1 MFKLICVLYEM
12 FWTLCGPGSCD
23 CVNSGHGRKS
33 NDKLIHF
40 PDLIFLTA
48 ACPPAL
54 YKTCLQ
60 FRDSHERF
68 FKKEKCTAFTIGGF
82 KCWWLLFCL
91 FFTAITFRIRSSS
104 VWTDFF
110 LSQLP
115 IGVSRALC
123 IASPCVRRWW
133 RGRWSTVISF
143 SISSSTSSQKA
154 AAAEQMRWWGGGGQG
169 GGGDFFH
176 YHTSPPGDRVWKDN
190 ISRKEVI
197 SQIQPNNRVPV
208 IPVWTAAYNMQG
220 VQRVFME
227 RVLHKDR
234 F

>member
-1 MFKLICVLYEM
+1 MLIV
-12 FWTLCGPGSCD
+12 
-23 CVNSGHGRKS
+23 
-33 NDKLIHF
+33 
-40 PDLIFLTA
+40 
-48 ACPPAL
+48 
-54 YKTCLQ
+54 
-60 FRDSHERF
+60 
-68 FKKEKCTAFTIGGF
+68 
-82 KCWWLLFCL
+82 LFCL
-91 FFTAITFRIRSSS
+91 FFTAITFRIRSSL

-115 IGVSRALC
+115 LGVSRALC

-154 AAAEQMRWWGGGGQG
+154 AAAAEQMRWWGGGGRG

-190 ISRKEVI
+190 ICRKEVI
-197 SQIQPNNRVPV
+197 SQIQPNDRVPV
-208 IPVWTAAYNMQG
+208 IPVWRAAYNMQG